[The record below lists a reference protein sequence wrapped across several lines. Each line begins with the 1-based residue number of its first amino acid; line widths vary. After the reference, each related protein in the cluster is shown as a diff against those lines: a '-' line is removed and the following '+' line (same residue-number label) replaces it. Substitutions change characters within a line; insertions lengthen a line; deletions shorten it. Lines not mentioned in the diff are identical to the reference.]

1 MIVEPYVKTPAALT
15 VAILTPEGV
24 AVSEHGQIL
33 DLDDWPAG
41 TRLWASYE
49 TVYGLV
55 RAGKGEALCWN
66 HEEIRWRH
74 RRFEEGWSKRSS
86 DAAVVKLPFDQL
98 GVEQALAAF
107 VRWRDWLEGFGASPT
122 GTSGSAAWSLLRA
135 RLRRKLFTGSGERPP
150 LDRTV
155 GGRQQMGPAGQGRF
169 EGRLV
174 HLDLPAAYASTLAG
188 LRYGGQ
194 WLESPWVVAER
205 YAGSDHPVFVRARVR
220 VPAGLLGPLVSRQKR
235 KPRSFMESMLLGQAY
250 PSGRVIQGVWT
261 WEEVAA
267 AELAGCRI
275 VKVLQAW
282 VHRSGHHPFWPWWEA
297 IEEGRRMPGLAGQL
311 AKVTGNALWGRF
323 CMDSSAGVRS
333 IRSKNGVLSAR
344 PMVGGSQTWPAHD
357 LAETVSGRVRAKLYG
372 LMVEAGDSLVSAHTD
387 GAWIK
392 EEDDGKG
399 QDRGQ
404 RSVSQER
411 REPGEQH
418 ELSPEVR
425 RDAKRCGDHGR
436 QARRSTPG
444 GKGRTQGEGG
454 GARQIARDPGTT
466 SRVFSLVDGARGQR
480 QPCTDP
486 FSERTSSGGW
496 RVSAHARRL
505 DLLDPQTLRYWP
517 DPAAPW
523 EPAVVYAGVPA
534 ERAGEMFE
542 ARWQPA

>member
-1 MIVEPYVKTPAALT
+1 MIVEPYVKTPAAPT

-24 AVSEHGQIL
+24 PVSERGQIL

-41 TRLWASYE
+41 HRLWASYE
-49 TVYGLV
+49 TVYALV
-55 RAGKGEALCWN
+55 RTGRGEALCWN

-74 RRFEEGWSKRSS
+74 RRFEEGWTKRAS
-86 DAAVVKLPFDQL
+86 DAAIVKIPFDQL
-98 GVEQALAAF
+98 SLESSLSSFVAWRNWLAS
-107 VRWRDWLEGFGASPT
+107 WGASPT

-135 RLRRKLFTGSGERPP
+135 SLQRKLFTGSGERPP

-155 GGRQQMGPAGQGRF
+155 GGRQQMGPAGQGSF
-169 EGRLV
+169 SGKLV

-220 VPAGLLGPLVSRQKR
+220 VPAGLLGPLVSRQRR
-235 KPRSFMESMLLGQAY
+235 KPRSFMESMLLGQTY

-267 AELAGCRI
+267 AEQAGATI

-297 IEEGRRMPGLAGQL
+297 IQEGRRMPGLAGQL

-333 IRSKNGVLSAR
+333 IRSKNGTLTAR
-344 PMVGGSQTWPAHD
+344 PMVGGSQSWPAHD

-392 EEDDGKG
+392 GDDDGPL
-399 QDRGQ
+399 QDAERSTAVSRRQRDLREGRGHDSGT
-404 RSVSQER
+404 RVARAEDGTGAAS
-411 REPGEQH
+411 GGC
-418 ELSPEVR
+418 R
-425 RDAKRCGDHGR
+425 RDLA
-436 QARRSTPG
+436 
-444 GKGRTQGEGG
+444 G
-454 GARQIARDPGTT
+454 GALGR
-466 SRVFSLVDGARGQR
+466 
-480 QPCTDP
+480 
-486 FSERTSSGGW
+486 GW

-505 DLLDPQTLRYWP
+505 DLLDPQTLRYYP
-517 DPAAPW
+517 TPPTADGGPM
-523 EPAVVYAGVPA
+523 VVYAGVPA
-534 ERAGEMFE
+534 ERAEAMFDKRWE
-542 ARWQPA
+542 AR